1 MLKEIL
7 ELLDCQT
14 SIVNDATHRISI
26 NWIVARNCEY
36 SPAIAHDHV
45 LTLIHDPET
54 SLLKGANRP
63 KMINPWN
70 LWHAR
75 R

>member
-14 SIVNDATHRISI
+14 SIVNDAAHRISI